1 MRAMRRSSLSALVFF
16 FSATA
21 FAQQKPVPERPAQ
34 TPPANAPVTGQAAAQ
49 NPAQAGSPLPVAP
62 TIDDPMLAA
71 PPRAKVEIANWEDA
85 LKHVRARSTDLRI
98 ALQEIERAEGQSR
111 VALAGVLP
119 TINGSAQYTHNILTN
134 ETLQPVRDGTAAG
147 GFGFRTVNTPFPN
160 FVTAQAQ
167 IIQPVIAPRAWYAIG
182 TANRAIEI
190 SKLTVDEAKRTIA
203 LAVANAMVAVVT
215 AERVAE
221 LNRLGLKN
229 ALTRLELT
237 TRRAAL
243 GGGTGLDVVRAR
255 QDVEVARSTL
265 VAGDETLRQARES
278 LGLALGLPEQVGVPP
293 TVDLNG
299 LEADARKACKPA
311 PSVDE
316 RPDVAALRGRAE
328 LAHRAHNDVK
338 YQFSPTVDVRSAV
351 FTTTIDTGAAPNTT
365 WNVQAV
371 LTVPLWEGGARYGAL
386 RTTTAE
392 EVQAQERHEALR
404 RTATVQVVQAQRGV
418 TVAEERRR
426 VAGSARDLAAENDR
440 LTRAAYLEG
449 RGTSLELVAAAQTL
463 REQEIQLA
471 LRDFDL
477 VRARV
482 LAVLALATCPW

>member
-1 MRAMRRSSLSALVFF
+1 MMRVMRRSLLCALFF
-16 FSATA
+16 FYSATA
-21 FAQQKPVPERPAQ
+21 FGQQPAPEEK
-34 TPPANAPVTGQAAAQ
+34 
-49 NPAQAGSPLPVAP
+49 PAQATLPTAP
-62 TIDDPMLAA
+62 TIDDPMLA
-71 PPRAKVEIANWEDA
+71 PPARAKTEIANWEEA

-98 ALQEIERAEGQSR
+98 ALQEIQRAEGQAR
-111 VALAGVLP
+111 VAFAGVLP
-119 TINGSAQYTHNILTN
+119 TINGTAQYTHNIITN
-134 ETLQPVRDGTAAG
+134 PSVQFAGRTPAGLPITRPVRA
-147 GFGFRTVNTPFPN
+147 PFPD

-182 TANRAIEI
+182 TADIAIDV
-190 SKLTVDEAKRTIA
+190 SKITVDEAKRTIA
-203 LAVANAMVAVVT
+203 LAVANAMVGVVT

-237 TRRAAL
+237 SRRAAL

-255 QDVEVARSTL
+255 QDVEVARATL
-265 VAGDETLRQARES
+265 VAGDETLRQSRET
-278 LGLALGLPEQVGVPP
+278 LGLAVGLPEQVGVPP

-299 LEADARKACKPA
+299 LEADARRACKPA
-311 PSVDE
+311 PNVDE

-338 YQFSPTVDVRSAV
+338 YQFSPTVDVRSALA
-351 FTTTIDTGAAPNTT
+351 TTTIDTGTLPNTT

-392 EVQAQERHEALR
+392 EIQAQERHEAAR
-404 RTATVQVVQAQRGV
+404 RQATVQVVQAQRGV
-418 TVAEERRR
+418 TVADERRR
-426 VAGSARDLAAENDR
+426 VAASARDLAAENDR
-440 LTRAAYLEG
+440 LTRAAYVEG

-463 REQEIQLA
+463 REAEIQLA